1 MQEKNSATQFTEGK
15 NLLLLNV
22 LKKIF
27 RSAKYN
33 FQIEFVYKQAL
44 LPKLKRGAKLYG
56 VDWKEFKA
64 NKQLN
69 QFIDEQKDDSEEEG
83 ETF

>member
-1 MQEKNSATQFTEGK
+1 
-15 NLLLLNV
+15 
-22 LKKIF
+22 
-27 RSAKYN
+27 
-33 FQIEFVYKQAL
+33 
-44 LPKLKRGAKLYG
+44 

>member
-1 MQEKNSATQFTEGK
+1 
-15 NLLLLNV
+15 
-22 LKKIF
+22 
-27 RSAKYN
+27 
-33 FQIEFVYKQAL
+33 
-44 LPKLKRGAKLYG
+44 

-69 QFIDEQKDDSEEEG
+69 QFIDEQKDDSEG